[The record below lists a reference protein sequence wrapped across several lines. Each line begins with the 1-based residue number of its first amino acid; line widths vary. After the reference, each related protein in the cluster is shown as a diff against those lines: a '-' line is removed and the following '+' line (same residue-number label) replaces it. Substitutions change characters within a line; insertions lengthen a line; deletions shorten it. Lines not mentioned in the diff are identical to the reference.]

1 MPLHDGSGPNHL
13 NHPAWR
19 LPLGGRRCRP
29 LTFLDTVAR
38 DVGLD
43 IGDLGDAML
52 DHKVSRKIVDDFSI
66 VDRPK

>member
-1 MPLHDGSGPNHL
+1 MPTTCGLWPHTTDIS
-13 NHPAWR
+13 
-19 LPLGGRRCRP
+19 
-29 LTFLDTVAR
+29 TFLDAR